1 MQIFVYCLIFFLIIA
16 GFTLAYILLR
26 KREKRILDDSHQSQ
40 NLTQGIVTK
49 HTKLKK
55 NKAVERVVEQK
66 KVVQEE
72 ISADTL
78 EDFSLTEEDIQQT
91 KKSLPEFMK
100 KGSTL
105 SSNLNIDEKEPKYK
119 KSAFDDEENE
129 DEDDDFDDIESAYQD
144 FIRRKKN
151 DVFNTNRLN
160 KSSNY
165 DMSSFKRDYKS
176 GKVDIAEM
184 IKKMSPEMKN
194 LLLTNLLSRKDFD
207 VEDL

>member
-55 NKAVERVVEQK
+55 NKAVEQVVEQK
-66 KVVQEE
+66 KVAQEE

-129 DEDDDFDDIESAYQD
+129 DGDDDFDDIESAYQD

-151 DVFNTNRLN
+151 DVFTRN
-160 KSSNY
+160 S
-165 DMSSFKRDYKS
+165 
-176 GKVDIAEM
+176 
-184 IKKMSPEMKN
+184 
-194 LLLTNLLSRKDFD
+194 
-207 VEDL
+207 